1 MIKKKYFFLCFALVI
16 VSISINLKVTN
27 SKKEISMI
35 IKKKDALQ
43 FDIDLNEVNWVYI
56 TRPENLYKLNEEGYY
71 FQPILFSDLI
81 NLKKDKE

>member
-1 MIKKKYFFLCFALVI
+1 
-16 VSISINLKVTN
+16 
-27 SKKEISMI
+27 MI

-56 TRPENLYKLNEEGYY
+56 TRPENLYKLNDEGYD

-81 NLKKDKE
+81 TLKMDNE

>member
-1 MIKKKYFFLCFALVI
+1 
-16 VSISINLKVTN
+16 
-27 SKKEISMI
+27 MI

-56 TRPENLYKLNEEGYY
+56 TRPENLYKLNEEGYN

-81 NLKKDKE
+81 NLKMDK

>member
-1 MIKKKYFFLCFALVI
+1 MIKKKYFFLCFSLIV
-16 VSISINLKVTN
+16 VSIAINLKVTN
-27 SKKEISMI
+27 SENEISII

-56 TRPENLYKLNEEGYY
+56 TRPENLYKLNEEGYK

-81 NLKKDKE
+81 NLKIDSE